1 MTTEESLITDDLR
14 NAVGVESEAATY
26 EVEKGAI
33 IRFAEAIGDSSPL
46 FQEEVEARRSR
57 YGGIIA
63 PPTFFRTMRPGPAR
77 AEVSSPLSR
86 NLDGGSEWDFFEP
99 VHPGDR
105 ITVTNLLKEV
115 VQRSGRLGQMIIMT
129 RETKYVNQL
138 GQVVALQRSTGISY

>member
-1 MTTEESLITDDLR
+1 MTAEESLITDDLR
-14 NAVGVESEAATY
+14 NAVGVESEAAIY

-33 IRFAEAIGDSSPL
+33 IRFSQAIGDSNPL
-46 FQEEVEARRSR
+46 FQEEVEARQSR

-63 PPTFFRTMRPGPAR
+63 PPTFFRTMSPGPAR
-77 AEVSSPLSR
+77 VNTRSPLPR
-86 NLDGGSEWDFFEP
+86 TLDGGSEWDFFEP

-105 ITVTNLLKEV
+105 IAVTISLKEV
-115 VQRSGRLGQMIIMT
+115 VQRAGRLGQMIIMT

>member
-14 NAVGVESEAATY
+14 NAVGVESEAAIY

-33 IRFAEAIGDSSPL
+33 IRFAKAIGDSNPL
-46 FQEEVEARRSR
+46 FQEDVEARQSR

-63 PPTFFRTMRPGPAR
+63 PPTFFRTMQPGSAR
-77 AEVSSPLSR
+77 AKASSPLSR
-86 NLDGGSEWDFFEP
+86 TLDGGSEWDFFEA

-105 ITVTNLLKEV
+105 IAVTNSLKEV

-129 RETKYVNQL
+129 RETKYVNQF